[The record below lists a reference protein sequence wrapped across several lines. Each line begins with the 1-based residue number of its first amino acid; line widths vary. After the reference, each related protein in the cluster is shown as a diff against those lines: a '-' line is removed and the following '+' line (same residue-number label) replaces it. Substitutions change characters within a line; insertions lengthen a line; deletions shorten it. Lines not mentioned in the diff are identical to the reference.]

1 MLHRGQSIYPLYSLW
16 GSIMSAGNSAH
27 MPPAITPDYEQLVAR
42 LRPFGQQHLVAFW
55 DRLDNVQRR
64 RLAAEIAAIDFAL
77 VARLVA
83 EAPSADMVRALAAR
97 AKSPPA
103 IRLGHAQNRFSSSEA
118 RQRGQAALAQ
128 GEIGAML
135 VAGGQGSRLGF
146 SHPKG
151 MYPIGPVSGKT
162 LFQLHAEKVRAVS
175 RRYGA
180 LIPLYVMTSPATHE
194 ATVEFFQRH
203 RNFGLG
209 SEEVVIFCQGTMPAV
224 DAATGKI
231 LLEQPDHVALS
242 PDGHGGMLAA
252 AARARIFD
260 DCRRRGIEHL
270 FYFQVD
276 NPLVDVCGPE
286 FLGYHLLAASEMTTQ
301 VIAKRFPTERV
312 GNVVEVEGRLYVIE
326 YSDLPDD
333 VAERRGPDGSLL
345 LWAGSIAVHAF
356 SVAFLER
363 MAAQADSLPFHRA
376 RKKVPYV
383 DLATG
388 TVVHPAEANAIK
400 FERFIFDLM
409 PAARNALV
417 VEVDAARQF
426 APLKN
431 ASGQGQDTPESVRA
445 QMAALYA
452 EWLEQAGVTVDR
464 GVPVEISPLWALDA
478 EEVVRRTVGPRRI
491 TQPTYFGDSDSPQVA
506 SSSADLPP

>member
-1 MLHRGQSIYPLYSLW
+1 
-16 GSIMSAGNSAH
+16 
-27 MPPAITPDYEQLVAR
+27 MPAAKTLDRDQLAAR
-42 LRPFGQQHLVAFW
+42 LRPFGQEHLIAFW
-55 DRLDNVQRR
+55 DRLDAAQRG
-64 RLAAEIAAIDFAL
+64 RLAAEIAEIDFAQI
-77 VARLVA
+77 ARLVGA
-83 EAPSADMVRALAAR
+83 GEARDSVRALAAR

-103 IRLGHAQNRFSSSEA
+103 IRLGDPRNPYGPSEA
-118 RQRGQAALAQ
+118 RSRGQAALAQ
-128 GEIGAML
+128 GTIGTML

-151 MYPIGPVSGKT
+151 MYPIGPLSGKT
-162 LFQLHAEKVRAVS
+162 LFQLHAEKIRATS
-175 RRYGA
+175 RRYGST
-180 LIPLYVMTSPATHE
+180 IPLYVMTSPATHA
-194 ATVEFFQRH
+194 ATAELFDHH
-203 RNFGLG
+203 RNFGLAPDA
-209 SEEVVIFCQGTMPAV
+209 VILFCQGTMPAV
-224 DAATGKI
+224 DAASGRI
-231 LLEQPDHVALS
+231 LLERPDHVALS

-252 AARARIFD
+252 AARAGIFD
-260 DCRRRGIEHL
+260 DCRRRGIQHL

-301 VIAKRFPTERV
+301 VIAKRFPAERV
-312 GNVVEVEGRLYVIE
+312 GNVVEVDGRLHVIE

-333 VAERRGPDGSLL
+333 VAERRRPDGSLA

-356 SVAFLER
+356 AVEFLER
-363 MAAQADSLPFHRA
+363 MASQAERLPFHRA

-388 TVVHPAEANAIK
+388 GMVHPVQPNAIK

-431 ASGQGQDTPESVRA
+431 APGQGQDTPESVRA
-445 QMAALYA
+445 QMVALYTQ
-452 EWLEQAGVTVDR
+452 WLAQAGVTVDA
-464 GVPVEISPLWALDA
+464 GVAVEISPLWALDA
-478 EEVVRRTVGPRRI
+478 EEVARRVSGPCRI
-491 TQPTYFGDSDSPQVA
+491 TQATYFGEAGSRPGTA
-506 SSSADLPP
+506 FPHCAPP